1 MDSSRSYS
9 KIRRK
14 MQHRWYENDSCA
26 HFVALVG
33 YLANEV
39 ILPQG
44 DSEVDYSNFLVG
56 LGL

>member
-1 MDSSRSYS
+1 
-9 KIRRK
+9 

-26 HFVALVG
+26 HFVSLVG
-33 YLANEV
+33 NLANEV

-44 DSEVDYSNFLVG
+44 DSELDCSNFLVG